1 MPLMFW
7 TATGQTYT
15 NSGTYETTLP
25 GQGGCDSTLILNL
38 TVNNLNANLFQT
50 DNVLTASPSG
60 GTYEWLNCTTGAPI
74 VGETGQEFIAMMNGD
89 YAVVVTLNGCSDTSN
104 CVAVDNADIDQHFL
118 ESLSLY
124 PNPTDGKFTLDLG
137 EFKDNATITLRD
149 VRGRLLQSNDYT
161 NVESIDMFIEYPT
174 GMYFL
179 EITSNSENAVLRV
192 VLK

>member
-1 MPLMFW
+1 M
-7 TATGQTYT
+7 
-15 NSGTYETTLP
+15 
-25 GQGGCDSTLILNL
+25 
-38 TVNNLNANLFQT
+38 NANLFQT

-74 VGETGQEFIAMMNGD
+74 VGETGQEFIAVMNGD
-89 YAVVVTLNGCSDTSN
+89 YAVVVALNGCSDTSN

-179 EITSNSENAVLRV
+179 EITSNNENAVLRV